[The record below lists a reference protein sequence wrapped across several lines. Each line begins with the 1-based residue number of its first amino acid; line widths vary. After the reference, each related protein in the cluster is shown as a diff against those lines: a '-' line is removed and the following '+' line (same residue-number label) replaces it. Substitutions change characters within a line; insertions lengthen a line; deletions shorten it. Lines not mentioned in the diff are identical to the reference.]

1 MSYTKKTFEEL
12 DVMDDFLMN
21 AVAADPEVGEDF
33 CRTVL
38 SVLLNRSVGK
48 LRIVAQRTIPAL
60 TPEHR
65 GIRMDVEIV
74 EPFETEETDETG
86 SHVGAEESDATG
98 KLAGSEKMD
107 ETGNHVGAEE
117 SDETWNLVG
126 TGKSVE
132 TKAGFPRMN
141 IYDLEPHKQK
151 GTSLPRHNRFYQ
163 AKIDSRYLKSGETDF
178 SALPNLYVITLLN
191 YDPFGYGYMLYTV
204 RNKCEEVDG
213 LLYEDGL
220 EFLYFNTTGSK
231 GGSAELRNMLRYFQD
246 SRAENVTDAATRKL
260 HEYLSKVKMQPE
272 TRLEYMKYDEIIAW
286 ERREAAE
293 EAAEEATC
301 ATKRNDIMELLE
313 DYGEIPD
320 YLREQIE
327 QEESIDTL
335 KKWHKHAAKVSSIEE
350 FAKEIPIP
358 VESN

>member
-38 SVLLNRSVGK
+38 SVLLNRSIGK

-74 EPFETEETDETG
+74 EPFETEETDDTE
-86 SHVGAEESDATG
+86 
-98 KLAGSEKMD
+98 M
-107 ETGNHVGAEE
+107 
-117 SDETWNLVG
+117 
-126 TGKSVE
+126 
-132 TKAGFPRMN
+132 GFPLMN

-178 SALPNLYVITLLN
+178 STLPNLYVITLLN
-191 YDPFGYGYMLYTV
+191 YDPFGYGHMLYTIH
-204 RNKCEEVDG
+204 NKCEEVDG
-213 LLYEDGL
+213 LRYEDGL

-246 SRAENVTDAATRKL
+246 SRAENATDAATRKL

-293 EAAEEATC
+293 EAAEKATC

-335 KKWHKHAAKVSSIEE
+335 KKWFRLAVKASSIEE
-350 FAKEIPIP
+350 FASQGIGRMGGGQDGFD
-358 VESN
+358 

>member
-1 MSYTKKTFEEL
+1 
-12 DVMDDFLMN
+12 
-21 AVAADPEVGEDF
+21 
-33 CRTVL
+33 
-38 SVLLNRSVGK
+38 
-48 LRIVAQRTIPAL
+48 
-60 TPEHR
+60 
-65 GIRMDVEIV
+65 
-74 EPFETEETDETG
+74 
-86 SHVGAEESDATG
+86 
-98 KLAGSEKMD
+98 
-107 ETGNHVGAEE
+107 
-117 SDETWNLVG
+117 
-126 TGKSVE
+126 
-132 TKAGFPRMN
+132 
-141 IYDLEPHKQK
+141 
-151 GTSLPRHNRFYQ
+151 
-163 AKIDSRYLKSGETDF
+163 
-178 SALPNLYVITLLN
+178 
-191 YDPFGYGYMLYTV
+191 
-204 RNKCEEVDG
+204 
-213 LLYEDGL
+213 
-220 EFLYFNTTGSK
+220 
-231 GGSAELRNMLRYFQD
+231 MLRYFQD